1 MCILLCMERM
11 TTAEVAAR
19 VGRDISTISRWVT
32 AGRLTPIARVGGGA
46 AGGAM
51 VFDPAAVEALAAEL
65 DRGRSPT

>member
-1 MCILLCMERM
+1 MSCVDVM

-32 AGRLTPIARVGGGA
+32 AGRLTPLARVGGGA

-51 VFDPAAVEALAAEL
+51 VFDPAAVEALARRL